1 MFHQSGKSKITLALM
16 ALMALMMCA
25 TTVCF
30 AGEDKNEEAPLTQTK
45 PQIKE
50 IPGVGLEGDRNFTKE
65 VEGMY
70 DFVGTIDD
78 VQDEGIV
85 VGDSY
90 FKKAVNAKM
99 SGVSPGSRVG
109 MMLNKEGEVV
119 LCEPY
124 KKVRR

>member
-1 MFHQSGKSKITLALM
+1 MFHQSGKSKIILALIALM
-16 ALMALMMCA
+16 ALMLCA

-30 AGEDKNEEAPLTQTK
+30 AEEENKEEAPLTQTN

-65 VEGMY
+65 VERMY
-70 DFVGTIDD
+70 DFVGTIDS

-90 FKKAVNAKM
+90 FKIAANAKI
-99 SGVSPGSRVG
+99 SGASPGSRVG

>member
-1 MFHQSGKSKITLALM
+1 MFHQSENKKIILALIALM
-16 ALMALMMCA
+16 ALMICA
-25 TTVCF
+25 TTVCL
-30 AGEDKNEEAPLTQTK
+30 AEEDKQEDAPLPQSK
-45 PQIKE
+45 SQIKE
-50 IPGVGLEGDRNFTKE
+50 IPSVGGDGDRDFSGE
-65 VEGMY
+65 VEVMY
-70 DFVGTIDD
+70 DFVGTVDN

-90 FKKAVNAKM
+90 FKMAPNAKM
-99 SGVSPGSRVG
+99 RGVSPGSRVG